1 MKLRVAMPM
10 FKCEVFYSFED
21 GGFIAQSF
29 EFEGLSAFGKTPE
42 EALRE
47 FEIAMQAY
55 REATNDD

>member
-1 MKLRVAMPM
+1 M

-47 FEIAMQAY
+47 FEIARQAFL
-55 REATNDD
+55 ESIEEE